1 MPFILVVQY
10 IIVFLIYP
18 VINLIYNP
26 AKFDINTFYEE
37 IKMRDSDADT
47 CCKYAYA
54 IALTGFNG
62 GGIMNENGEIVPVTE
77 NMVVNA
83 VNQVHSAW
91 DATRKH
97 KQAILR

>member
-1 MPFILVVQY
+1 
-10 IIVFLIYP
+10 
-18 VINLIYNP
+18 
-26 AKFDINTFYEE
+26 
-37 IKMRDSDADT
+37 MRDSDNNA

-83 VNQVHSAW
+83 VNQVHEAW
-91 DATRKH
+91 DATREL

>member
-1 MPFILVVQY
+1 MP
-10 IIVFLIYP
+10 
-18 VINLIYNP
+18 NSETG
-26 AKFDINTFYEE
+26 A
-37 IKMRDSDADT
+37 

-54 IALTGFNG
+54 IALTGFSG
-62 GGIMNENGEIVPVTE
+62 AGIMNEQGELVAVTE

-91 DATRKH
+91 DATRQL

>member
-1 MPFILVVQY
+1 
-10 IIVFLIYP
+10 
-18 VINLIYNP
+18 
-26 AKFDINTFYEE
+26 
-37 IKMRDSDADT
+37 MRDSDTDA

-54 IALTGFNG
+54 IALTGFSG
-62 GGIMNENGEIVPVTE
+62 SGIMNEQGEMVAITE

-91 DATRKH
+91 DATREL